1 MEKGRNWRMD
11 AIHHEPPFILQEYA
25 WHSCLKWHP
34 LPADYGE
41 GRFMKM
47 HESENRLLKLVRVH

>member
-1 MEKGRNWRMD
+1 MD
-11 AIHHEPPFILQEYA
+11 VIHHEALLILQEYA

-34 LPADYGE
+34 SPADFGE